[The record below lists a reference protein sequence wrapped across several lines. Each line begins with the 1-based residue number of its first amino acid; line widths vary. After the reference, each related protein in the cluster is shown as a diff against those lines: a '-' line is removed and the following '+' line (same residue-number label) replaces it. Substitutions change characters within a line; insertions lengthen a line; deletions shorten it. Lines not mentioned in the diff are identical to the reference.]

1 MVNGHR
7 INLDGKDLDMY
18 LRTLPSEN
26 VSKIELVTNPS
37 AEFDAEGNCGVI
49 NIILKSKPVGF
60 DGNVHTVLTQR
71 SHFSAEEG
79 IGLSFSSGNF
89 SVEYKI
95 NNSNEKRRQIVQ
107 NTYSYSDY
115 MRFTTDNTLNRY
127 DILGQN
133 LNSNYQLGDLNLG
146 FLQH

>member
-79 IGLSFSSGNF
+79 IGLSFPQAIF
-89 SVEYKI
+89 LL
-95 NNSNEKRRQIVQ
+95 
-107 NTYSYSDY
+107 NTK
-115 MRFTTDNTLNRY
+115 
-127 DILGQN
+127 
-133 LNSNYQLGDLNLG
+133 
-146 FLQH
+146 

>member
-1 MVNGHR
+1 
-7 INLDGKDLDMY
+7 MY

-71 SHFSAEEG
+71 SHFSQKKELDCLFPQA
-79 IGLSFSSGNF
+79 IFLL
-89 SVEYKI
+89 
-95 NNSNEKRRQIVQ
+95 
-107 NTYSYSDY
+107 NTK
-115 MRFTTDNTLNRY
+115 
-127 DILGQN
+127 
-133 LNSNYQLGDLNLG
+133 
-146 FLQH
+146 

>member
-1 MVNGHR
+1 MPPLKMKRSPNDNFNWANADKYHS
-7 INLDGKDLDMY
+7 LPDLSVWFS
-18 LRTLPSEN
+18 SEN

-71 SHFSAEEG
+71 SHFGAEEG

-89 SVEYKI
+89 SVEY
-95 NNSNEKRRQIVQ
+95 NNK
-107 NTYSYSDY
+107 
-115 MRFTTDNTLNRY
+115 
-127 DILGQN
+127 
-133 LNSNYQLGDLNLG
+133 
-146 FLQH
+146 